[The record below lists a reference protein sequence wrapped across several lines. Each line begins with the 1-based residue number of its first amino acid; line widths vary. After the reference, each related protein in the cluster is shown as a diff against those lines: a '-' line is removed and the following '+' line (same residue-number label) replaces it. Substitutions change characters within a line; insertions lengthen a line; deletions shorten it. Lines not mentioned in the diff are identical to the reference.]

1 MTFENSP
8 SAMKRK
14 SSVNAA
20 IGFSSAFYNFFCSGC
35 GMIILEQ
42 RSSDEIK
49 HLNSFL
55 FCFIFQE
62 AQHTLACAGRFVGGI
77 SDELSRS

>member
-20 IGFSSAFYNFFCSGC
+20 IGFSSAFYNFFCSSC

-49 HLNSFL
+49 HLNSF
-55 FCFIFQE
+55 FILLYFSGS
-62 AQHTLACAGRFVGGI
+62 AAHTGVCRTF
-77 SDELSRS
+77 RRRYFR

>member
-1 MTFENSP
+1 MTFENTPP

-49 HLNSFL
+49 HLNSF
-55 FCFIFQE
+55 FILLYFSGS
-62 AQHTLACAGRFVGGI
+62 AAHTGVCRTF
-77 SDELSRS
+77 RRRYFR